1 MSDRTTSV
9 PHDGVTTAKRQEFYM
24 RIHYFQIHGVIVQ
37 RNFFPLAPKTETRR
51 REPNTL
57 VQVNFGTFDNSRI
70 TRCSRGC
77 SLWMHWTSKAW
88 PSLLPFAPLFLLTL
102 FFLSYPLLT
111 QFLTLSF
118 SFPRPRFSTFLIS
131 LSSSLKTFPLL
142 LLVGVQGITPRKSYE
157 ILNAYT
163 TCTLDYFPHIET
175 GCEESI
181 FINFYYFCRN
191 IRDRTDSR
199 ISHNSVFKFMLLELL
214 KKICLLAA
222 GHTSTSWLRLRTGGI
237 NFLLCLCFV
246 FWYFWITY
254 NDNFP
259 QVWIGSWSLSS
270 GAIWRG

>member
-1 MSDRTTSV
+1 MTVSRRPNDKNFTCEFIIFKYMGLSYNGIFSHWRRRL
-9 PHDGVTTAKRQEFYM
+9 RQEEGNLILSFKLILVHLITVGSQDALEDVPYGCTELPKPDLP
-24 RIHYFQIHGVIVQ
+24 YSLSPL
-37 RNFFPLAPKTETRR
+37 FF
-51 REPNTL
+51 
-57 VQVNFGTFDNSRI
+57 FS
-70 TRCSRGC
+70 
-77 SLWMHWTSKAW
+77 
-88 PSLLPFAPLFLLTL
+88 PLFLLTL

-246 FWYFWITY
+246 FWYF
-254 NDNFP
+254 
-259 QVWIGSWSLSS
+259 
-270 GAIWRG
+270 